1 MEANKYGIISLIVGA
16 ILFFGTYFLWFQN
29 EGWLAVLTTLFY
41 GGLLW
46 LGIFFILIGVLMLI
60 L

>member
-1 MEANKYGIISLIVGA
+1 MEANKYGIISLILGA
-16 ILFFGTYFLWFQN
+16 ILFFGTYLFQN
-29 EGWLAVLTTLFY
+29 AGWLAILTMLFY

-46 LGIFFILIGVLMLI
+46 LGIFFILIGVLMLV